1 MTVINEALEAIMERP
16 LEDLL
21 GTDKLTLYMVSMA
34 ARVRQDVLRRQDWTC
49 ARARV
54 PLVEITYE
62 PWTSEV
68 IIDDGG
74 DENTPDPAPPVI
86 NTEDENTPDPA
97 PPVINYTGYDHV
109 FQAPAALRLIDVVD
123 PAGFEPV
130 DRLLEGDRIYT
141 DEPEPIAIITQDLE
155 DPTAWDSLLRSAIVY
170 SLAARTVFNITGQQD
185 KVQML
190 MQVAEGYYSE
200 AKRQSLREHEPGPE
214 PSSEWFPD
222 LWTRTP

>member
-1 MTVINEALEAIMERP
+1 MLTVINEALEAIMERP

-21 GTDKLTLYMVSMA
+21 GTDKLTLYMVTMA

-54 PLVEITYE
+54 PLVEITHEDYT
-62 PWTSEV
+62 P
-68 IIDDGG
+68 
-74 DENTPDPAPPVI
+74 PDP
-86 NTEDENTPDPA
+86 E
-97 PPVINYTGYDHV
+97 PPVINYTGYDYV
-109 FQAPAALRLIDVVD
+109 FQAPTALRLIDVVD
-123 PAGFEPV
+123 PTGFDPV

-141 DEPEPIAIITQDLE
+141 DEPKPIAIITQDLE